1 MEIRSR
7 EHLQELQKLLRE
19 VEPADEPMDEES
31 LSDDQQSIDTKL
43 LSSMKESSRKEMLR
57 RVQSMYTSHSI
68 PCNIPNIDWFVTPQE
83 KERQKTDHVPEA
95 LGAAKDVNTPLE
107 AWSLLFTDEM
117 LNIIIK
123 YTNAEMARKREHNFT
138 DTTDLSDTD
147 LEEIKAFIGFL
158 YFCGL
163 QKNNHK
169 RLLKL
174 WSTLSPLYSLSMS
187 KVTRFALLLQC
198 LRFDDKNTRQE
209 RRQRDKLAPICD
221 LWDLFVS
228 NCMKYYSPSKYVTI
242 HKHLLC
248 FRGRCPF
255 RVSSEDKYGL
265 EIVMMNDS
273 ETYYMINAIPYVG
286 KINTNRS
293 EPVPCSYVRQ
303 LSKPIHKSHRNI
315 TCDNWFTSTSLVQ
328 IMQEKFSLSIVG
340 EIEPNK
346 LNIPQEMKDFTEV
359 NSIRFRYADNMTLLS
374 YCPKINKTVLIL
386 SSLHEQ
392 NDINLGANMI
402 QFYNSIK
409 SSTNIFDQL
418 CYEYSTVRPSNRWPT
433 RFFFDILDYTSIN
446 SFILYTLN
454 KNNDKIARYKF
465 LETLAKSLIMPYKN
479 RHLPLYTIPHQLQSA
494 KCKWCPV
501 DLDSKSLTFCP
512 QCKEPRC
519 EEHRSMLCENCAT

>member
-209 RRQRDKLAPICD
+209 RRQRDKLAPIHD

-228 NCMKYYSPSKYVTI
+228 NCMQYYSPSKYVTI
-242 HKHLLC
+242 DKQLWS
-248 FRGRCPF
+248 FRGRCPSP
-255 RVSSEDKYGL
+255 VSSEDKYGL
-265 EIVMMNDS
+265 DIVMMNDS
-273 ETYYMINAIPYVG
+273 ETYYMINRIILRYYDT
-286 KINTNRS
+286 KN
-293 EPVPCSYVRQ
+293 
-303 LSKPIHKSHRNI
+303 
-315 TCDNWFTSTSLVQ
+315 
-328 IMQEKFSLSIVG
+328 
-340 EIEPNK
+340 
-346 LNIPQEMKDFTEV
+346 DF
-359 NSIRFRYADNMTLLS
+359 L
-374 YCPKINKTVLIL
+374 
-386 SSLHEQ
+386 
-392 NDINLGANMI
+392 
-402 QFYNSIK
+402 
-409 SSTNIFDQL
+409 
-418 CYEYSTVRPSNRWPT
+418 
-433 RFFFDILDYTSIN
+433 
-446 SFILYTLN
+446 
-454 KNNDKIARYKF
+454 
-465 LETLAKSLIMPYKN
+465 
-479 RHLPLYTIPHQLQSA
+479 
-494 KCKWCPV
+494 
-501 DLDSKSLTFCP
+501 
-512 QCKEPRC
+512 
-519 EEHRSMLCENCAT
+519 